1 MTTELREQIATKG
14 NTIAEL
20 TGGFWYLEAPQKVSY
35 PYSVF
40 SFVDNISSRDSAS
53 KFEEYYLQ
61 INIYDEDGENIEII
75 KEKMISEFDD
85 SETDFNLTDYYF
97 ERIDRR
103 FVKPVPTDNYQITI
117 QYKIELTKK

>member
-1 MTTELREQIATKG
+1 MITELREQIAAKG
-14 NTIAEL
+14 NSITGL
-20 TGGFWYLEAPQKVSY
+20 TGGFWYLEAPKKCSY

-40 SFVDNISSRDSAS
+40 SFIDNVPSRDSAS

-75 KEKMISEFDD
+75 KEKMIAEFDD
-85 SETDFNLTDYYF
+85 SEADFNMTDYF
-97 ERIDRR
+97 FDRIERK
-103 FVKPVPTDNYQITI
+103 FVKPISTDVFQIAI

>member
-14 NTIAEL
+14 NSITEL
-20 TGGFWYLEAPQKVSY
+20 TGGFWYLEASQKVNY

-40 SFVDNISSRDSAS
+40 SFIDNISSRDSAS

-61 INIYDEDGENIEII
+61 INIYDEDGESIEII
-75 KEKMISEFDD
+75 KEKIIAEFDD
-85 SETDFNLTDYYF
+85 SEADFNLTDYYF